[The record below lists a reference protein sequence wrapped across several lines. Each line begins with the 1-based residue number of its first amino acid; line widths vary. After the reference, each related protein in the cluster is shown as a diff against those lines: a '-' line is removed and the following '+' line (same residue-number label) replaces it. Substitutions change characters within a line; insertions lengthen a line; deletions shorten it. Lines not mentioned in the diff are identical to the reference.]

1 MCVYVCVCVCVFIA
15 GEFGVVYKGHLL
27 KDLGQMV
34 IGVVAIKT
42 LKGLPLYRYRAL
54 RCMLNFR
61 GSSMHRRVIRDYELA
76 CFDRCF
82 AMILIVTYTCMFSDQ
97 QPKNF

>member
-1 MCVYVCVCVCVFIA
+1 MCVYICVCVCVCVYVCVCVCVCMCVCVCVCVFIA

-42 LKGLPLYRYRAL
+42 LKGLPLYT
-54 RCMLNFR
+54 
-61 GSSMHRRVIRDYELA
+61 EL
-76 CFDRCF
+76 
-82 AMILIVTYTCMFSDQ
+82 
-97 QPKNF
+97 